1 MALQLDDKRKKTVIV
16 LAVILGLSL
25 FLLFLVWMITSSNGQ
40 KEAASADSGNVISEV
55 PDGEGTERVSSK
67 ETIYKSQRENSS
79 AIEDYWAALEGRAVE
94 EESVDDVF
102 SDNTPSDKNAGQGAP
117 STQSYTTEGL
127 LNSLGGSSSSG
138 KSEAQLRYEDRV
150 RRQAEAQ
157 AKADAEAERLR
168 AELLAR
174 QGGVTVPGAAPEAA
188 VPPASAPEEEDPD
201 TITLERVQ
209 VRRTGS
215 VSTLDD
221 GFVSSSL
228 AGISS
233 LEAADDIYSAEEQ
246 YPFKCM
252 FTRDEK
258 IKTGDRV
265 SVRLLEDMVIDGQL
279 VPKNT
284 HLQATCSIGKRL
296 DLNVSSLDIGGKL
309 ISFDYDAYDNDGA
322 KGLYFPDTGNSVGDQ
337 ARNLAS
343 EAVMSRASS
352 GAGRV
357 AQDVIQLGRV
367 VVNGKGKDMSV
378 SVPAGYQFYL
388 VKKVR

>member
-25 FLLFLVWMITSSNGQ
+25 FLLFLVWMMTSSNGQ

-55 PDGEGTERVSSK
+55 PDGEGTERASSK
-67 ETIYKSQRENSS
+67 EIIYKSQRENSS

-102 SDNTPSDKNAGQGAP
+102 SDNTPSDKNAGHGAP

-174 QGGVTVPGAAPEAA
+174 QGGATAPVAAPEAA
-188 VPPASAPEEEDPD
+188 VPASAPEEEEPD

-233 LEAADDIYSAEEQ
+233 LEW
-246 YPFKCM
+246 
-252 FTRDEK
+252 
-258 IKTGDRV
+258 
-265 SVRLLEDMVIDGQL
+265 
-279 VPKNT
+279 VP
-284 HLQATCSIGKRL
+284 
-296 DLNVSSLDIGGKL
+296 DIGFRMNVIFFFFI
-309 ISFDYDAYDNDGA
+309 ISVCKSTNF
-322 KGLYFPDTGNSVGDQ
+322 LVFL
-337 ARNLAS
+337 ARFT
-343 EAVMSRASS
+343 
-352 GAGRV
+352 
-357 AQDVIQLGRV
+357 
-367 VVNGKGKDMSV
+367 KKCV
-378 SVPAGYQFYL
+378 SLHPEI
-388 VKKVR
+388 

>member
-1 MALQLDDKRKKTVIV
+1 M
-16 LAVILGLSL
+16 
-25 FLLFLVWMITSSNGQ
+25 
-40 KEAASADSGNVISEV
+40 
-55 PDGEGTERVSSK
+55 
-67 ETIYKSQRENSS
+67 
-79 AIEDYWAALEGRAVE
+79 
-94 EESVDDVF
+94 
-102 SDNTPSDKNAGQGAP
+102 
-117 STQSYTTEGL
+117 
-127 LNSLGGSSSSG
+127 
-138 KSEAQLRYEDRV
+138 
-150 RRQAEAQ
+150 
-157 AKADAEAERLR
+157 KADAEAERLR

-174 QGGVTVPGAAPEAA
+174 QGGATAPVAAPEAA
-188 VPPASAPEEEDPD
+188 VPASAPEEEEPD

-322 KGLYFPDTGNSVGDQ
+322 KGLYFPDTGNSVGEQ